1 MTVNAPKSKRSYK
14 KKWGAFWGRIGSP
27 KSKKIKREKERN
39 GEIGE
44 KSPNLKNEFPD
55 SGPDSNSKEVAS
67 EENNSEL
74 EQERTVEQKEGDF
87 SNFLVS
93 VGMIKLL
100 KARGVTFL
108 FPIQA

>member
-1 MTVNAPKSKRSYK
+1 
-14 KKWGAFWGRIGSP
+14 
-27 KSKKIKREKERN
+27 
-39 GEIGE
+39 
-44 KSPNLKNEFPD
+44 
-55 SGPDSNSKEVAS
+55 VAS

>member
-1 MTVNAPKSKRSYK
+1 MRK
-14 KKWGAFWGRIGSP
+14 
-27 KSKKIKREKERN
+27 EKEIN
-39 GEIGE
+39 GKTRE
-44 KSPNLKNEFPD
+44 KSPNLKNGFPD
-55 SGPDSNSKEVAS
+55 SGPDSDSKKAAS

-100 KARGVTFL
+100 KARVVTFL
-108 FPIQA
+108 FPI